1 MKQYP
6 NIDYTLELQA
16 RALESLKAGHHLE
29 ASIIIFQLVEI
40 FLRIAIRGFGAGAG
54 VRDSTL
60 TKCAEEEISFYRLT
74 LYLDLIL
81 PANDV
86 SGELRGL
93 SKERNRI
100 MHKLFFEFTEIISLN
115 EALEA
120 FCLKGV
126 NLQNKLR
133 SLLLRENEH

>member
-1 MKQYP
+1 MKRYP

-16 RALESLKAGHHLE
+16 RALEALKAGHHLE

-40 FLRIAIRGFGAGAG
+40 FLRIAIRGFGAGSG
-54 VRDSTL
+54 VCDSTL

-81 PANDV
+81 PANEV
-86 SGELRGL
+86 SEELRGL
-93 SKERNRI
+93 SRERNRI
-100 MHKLFFEFTEIISLN
+100 MHKLFFEFTEISSLN
-115 EALEA
+115 EVLKA

-133 SLLLRENEH
+133 SLLLRENDH